1 MKNIQTQTGTE
12 EQGLQNSFSN
22 NQRQKNQAMT
32 YMRRLSILALLLFCV
47 QVASAQKMSD
57 DQVIEY
63 VLQAQ
68 EKGES
73 QQQIAKDLLRK
84 GVTMDQVN
92 RIKRKMESQKKT
104 GVGNSLTEKS
114 RTRTAPKRNGA
125 IELQSVKEEKNKLS
139 AAEREEQMIGEMG
152 FFFPDSTMMYIMAEQ
167 NKKEIFGHRIFQNKD
182 VAFEASYNLPTP
194 ANYQL
199 GPGDEVAID
208 IWGASQSNI
217 QETISPDGNIYVENL
232 GPIHL
237 SGLTVAQANKYLKE
251 QFGQIYSSINGDE
264 PDSNIRL
271 SLAQNRSIQV
281 HVMGEVENPGTYTMS
296 SFATIFN
303 ALYQAGGVNEVGTL
317 REVKVYRNDKPV
329 ATYDVYDFILNG
341 NNDTGIR
348 LEDNDVV
355 TVDAYKNLVS
365 VTGNVKRPMYYE
377 MLDGESVEQLLKYAG
392 GFTGNAYKTDVRLI
406 RNGKREREIYTLD
419 STERQSFAISDGDS
433 ISVDSIMPTF
443 ANMVEVKGAVYR
455 PGMFQMDGRISTVK
469 QLIESAGGLKDEAFL
484 NRAILNRRNPNN
496 TMENLAI
503 NLEQLMDGTIDD
515 VQLRKND
522 VLLVP
527 SIFDMQEVQTVTIF
541 GEVAFPGTYQYVD
554 NMSIE
559 DFIVNAGGLK
569 EAASTAKVD
578 VARRVKNSRATSASD
593 TISHTYSFSI
603 SDGLVVEGNP
613 NFTLKPFDEVYVR
626 KSPGYHEQENVTIE
640 GEVLFGGTYAL
651 EKKNQRL
658 SELVTNAGG
667 LTPQANIKG
676 ARLERTM
683 TEEEKM
689 RLESTIEAAIQMAEN
704 KKDSVAIRRNMMNQT
719 TYPVG
724 IELDKALDKP
734 GSDADITLRD
744 GDRLIIPQFSNTVKV
759 SGEVMYANTIAYNQG
774 KRLNYY
780 VNQAGGYN
788 ENASKSNVYI
798 VYMNGT
804 VSKANR
810 WSRKVVEP
818 GCEVVVP
825 AKEEKDGMSASEIL
839 SLSSTAASLATVVLA
854 LINVFR

>member
-1 MKNIQTQTGTE
+1 
-12 EQGLQNSFSN
+12 
-22 NQRQKNQAMT
+22 
-32 YMRRLSILALLLFCV
+32 MRKLPILVLFLFCV
-47 QVASAQKMSD
+47 QIASAQKMSD

-63 VLQAQ
+63 VMEAQ
-68 EKGES
+68 EKGDS
-73 QQQIAKDLLRK
+73 QQQIAKDLLRR

-92 RIKRKMESQKKT
+92 RIKRKMENQKT
-104 GVGNSLTEKS
+104 SGIGASMTEKK
-114 RTRTAPKRNGA
+114 RTRTAPKKNGA
-125 IELQSVKEEKNKLS
+125 IELQSDKEERSKFN
-139 AAEREEQMIGEMG
+139 ATEREEMMMGEMG
-152 FFFPDSTMMYIMAEQ
+152 FLFPDSTMMYMMEDQ
-167 NKKEIFGHRIFQNKD
+167 TKKEIFGHRLFQNKN

-194 ANYQL
+194 ANYRL

-232 GPIHL
+232 GPVHL
-237 SGLTVAQANKYLKE
+237 SGLTVTQANKYLKE
-251 QFGQIYSSINGDE
+251 QFGQIYSGINSEE
-264 PDSNIRL
+264 PNSNIRL
-271 SLAQNRSIQV
+271 SLAQNRTIQV

-317 REVKVYRNDKPV
+317 REVKVYRADKLV

-341 NNDTGIR
+341 NSDKGIR

-377 MLDGESVEQLLKYAG
+377 MLDDESVAQLLKYAG
-392 GFTGNAYKTDVRLI
+392 GLSGNAYKEDVRLI

-419 STERQSFAISDGDS
+419 AAEQQNFILADGDS
-433 ISVDSIMPTF
+433 VSVDSIMPTF

-455 PGMFQMDGRISTVK
+455 PGMFQMNGRINTVK

-484 NRAILNRRNPNN
+484 GRAILNRRKPNN

-503 NLEQLMDGTIDD
+503 NLEQLMSGAIAD
-515 VQLRKND
+515 VPLRKND
-522 VLLVP
+522 VLLIP

-541 GEVAFPGTYQYVD
+541 GEVAFPGTYEYVE

-559 DFIVNAGGLK
+559 DFIIKAGGLT
-569 EAASTAKVD
+569 EAASTARVD
-578 VARRVKNSRATSASD
+578 VARRMKDSRATSASD
-593 TISHTYSFSI
+593 TISYRYSFSI

-613 NFTLKPFDEVYVR
+613 NFTLIPFDEVYVR
-626 KSPGYHEQENVTIE
+626 KSPGYFEQENVSVE

-651 EKKNQRL
+651 TKKNQRL
-658 SELVTNAGG
+658 SELVLNAGG

-683 TEEEKM
+683 TEDEKL
-689 RLESTIEAAIQMAEN
+689 RLESSIEAAIQMAEN
-704 KKDSVAIRRNMMNQT
+704 KKDSVAIRRSMMSQT

-724 IELDKALDKP
+724 IELDKALEHP
-734 GSDADITLRD
+734 GSDADITLRN
-744 GDRLIIPQFSNTVKV
+744 GDKLIVPQFSNTVKI
-759 SGEVMYANTIAYNQG
+759 SGEVMYANTVAFDKN
-774 KRLNYY
+774 KRLKYY

-818 GCEVVVP
+818 GCEIVVP
-825 AKEEKDGMSASEIL
+825 TKEEREGMSASEIL